1 MEKTLIYYTPNF
13 NTSKQKMGFW
23 GFGFWG
29 FGFIVYMVVVLGV
42 SKTKYICT
50 IICFTI

>member
-13 NTSKQKMGFW
+13 NTYIQKMGFW

-29 FGFIVYMVVVLGV
+29 IGFYSIYG
-42 SKTKYICT
+42 SGTWS
-50 IICFTI
+50 

>member
-1 MEKTLIYYTPNF
+1 MEITLIYYTPNF

-29 FGFIVYMVVVLGV
+29 IGFYSIYG
-42 SKTKYICT
+42 SGTWS
-50 IICFTI
+50 

>member
-29 FGFIVYMVVVLGV
+29 IGFYSIYG
-42 SKTKYICT
+42 SSTWS
-50 IICFTI
+50 